1 MCLMVYVRVSFLK
14 DSKKAVLLYR
24 KKPDPKFD
32 KTVSKKKFK
41 SWFSW
46 LCVHKSNV
54 LHSTTNR
61 GWNAKTIRNFGDLAS
76 LSSEIFRCVLC
87 IYYYYFF
94 LFLAL
99 NPIYFHWLDRG
110 SVKGIENINTTKWY
124 WVGPFW
130 DFQCYQIQERILS
143 ATQYK
148 LCQD

>member
-1 MCLMVYVRVSFLK
+1 MYVFLFLK
-14 DSKKAVLLYR
+14 TAR
-24 KKPDPKFD
+24 KLFYYTERSQIPNL
-32 KTVSKKKFK
+32 TRQSAKKKFK

-54 LHSTTNR
+54 LHSTTNS
-61 GWNAKTIRNFGDLAS
+61 GWNAKTICNFGDLAS

-110 SVKGIENINTTKWY
+110 SVKGTENINTTKWY